1 MGTDERSRSIRVTA
15 DTIRAER
22 AARGLTQRALAERA
36 DVPLQTYI
44 RYETGKRDIPLARLV
59 ANIRLQRDVRPLRQG
74 PLSQAACGP
83 LCPDR
88 VRCNADT
95 PAPLIC
101 THTDQG
107 TPITDSALPQIDTKS
122 DLRSI
127 HMDSKVL
134 YMDTNQALEQQ
145 LAAEVRE
152 AARSAGVSRNQL
164 AELTG
169 IPFVTLTR
177 RLAST
182 GKGFTVAELVAVAA
196 ALDLSLVELA
206 LRAER
211 SLTRPPAAA

>member
-1 MGTDERSRSIRVTA
+1 
-15 DTIRAER
+15 
-22 AARGLTQRALAERA
+22 
-36 DVPLQTYI
+36 
-44 RYETGKRDIPLARLV
+44 
-59 ANIRLQRDVRPLRQG
+59 
-74 PLSQAACGP
+74 
-83 LCPDR
+83 
-88 VRCNADT
+88 
-95 PAPLIC
+95 
-101 THTDQG
+101 
-107 TPITDSALPQIDTKS
+107 
-122 DLRSI
+122 
-127 HMDSKVL
+127 MDSKVL